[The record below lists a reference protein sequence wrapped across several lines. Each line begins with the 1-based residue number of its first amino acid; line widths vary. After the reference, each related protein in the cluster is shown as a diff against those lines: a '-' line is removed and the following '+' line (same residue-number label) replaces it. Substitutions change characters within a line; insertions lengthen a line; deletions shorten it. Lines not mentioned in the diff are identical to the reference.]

1 MAVMV
6 AQEDLTDGMAV
17 RVCVPTVMHH
27 LPRQGGKP
35 VELNGMTGTVK
46 KIYTSDLSANRP
58 VVVQFSDPKFSGHFD
73 AAELE
78 VVAE

>member
-1 MAVMV
+1 MV
-6 AQEDLTDGMAV
+6 AQEDLSDGMAV
-17 RVCVPTVMHH
+17 RVCVPTLMHH
-27 LPRQGGKP
+27 LPKHGGKP
-35 VELNGMTGTVK
+35 VDLIGKTGTVK

-58 VVVQFSDPKFSGHFD
+58 VVVQFTDPKFSGHFD